1 MKVFGDF
8 NKNSDSGVSDDYSD
22 KMKLLVVEITLFFLL
37 LSYGIGFF
45 VLKFL
50 LTIFPL
56 IQILASLP

>member
-1 MKVFGDF
+1 MKVFGDLK
-8 NKNSDSGVSDDYSD
+8 KNSDSGVSDDYSD